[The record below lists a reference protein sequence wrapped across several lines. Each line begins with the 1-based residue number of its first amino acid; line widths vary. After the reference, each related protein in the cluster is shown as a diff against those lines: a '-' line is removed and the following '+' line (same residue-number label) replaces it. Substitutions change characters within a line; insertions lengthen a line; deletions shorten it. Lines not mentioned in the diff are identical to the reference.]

1 MEFDVSPLISFSA
14 ILFASVFMP
23 LYEES
28 IFAKRVSKFIYT
40 HGCDYFPI
48 TLVMEDADAFDPT
61 RTYIF
66 AAEPHS
72 VLPLGVIALHGL
84 PLDKIK
90 GLASSA
96 AFCTPFVRHIWTW
109 LGLIPASRKNLVENL
124 KNGYSCILVPG
135 GVKELMFMK
144 HDCEVVYL
152 KKRFGFIR
160 IAVETGSPVVPCF
173 IFGQTRVYNWWRPE
187 GKLYERLSSALRFAP
202 MLFWGKLWTPI
213 PFSVPVC
220 AVVGKPIEVTQNPNP
235 TQDELLEVQKSF
247 ISSLQ
252 ELYERHKVDLRYE
265 GVPLHVY

>member
-1 MEFDVSPLISFSA
+1 
-14 ILFASVFMP
+14 
-23 LYEES
+23 
-28 IFAKRVSKFIYT
+28 
-40 HGCDYFPI
+40 
-48 TLVMEDADAFDPT
+48 
-61 RTYIF
+61 
-66 AAEPHS
+66 
-72 VLPLGVIALHGL
+72 
-84 PLDKIK
+84 
-90 GLASSA
+90 
-96 AFCTPFVRHIWTW
+96 
-109 LGLIPASRKNLVENL
+109 
-124 KNGYSCILVPG
+124 
-135 GVKELMFMK
+135 MFMK

-235 TQDELLEVQKSF
+235 TQDEVRRCPDSQQCFLSSIITKNFWNFELQLLEVQKSF